1 MPIRILVV
9 DDSAFMR
16 KILSAQM
23 NSIEGFEVV
32 ATAVNGET
40 ALQKMDTYKPDVIT
54 LDVEMPG
61 MNGLETVK
69 RIREKSN
76 IPVFMLSSLQGTD
89 ITIQALESGATDF
102 IEKPKNLRENPDA
115 FRNELASHIGAVFQR
130 KARIPAEVNVQ
141 RKKRIVDTA
150 FKAVVIGASTG
161 GPRALLQVISSL
173 PKDLAIPVFIVQHM
187 PEGFTQSFAQ
197 RLNQNA
203 AVPVKEAVHQEP
215 IVPGTVYV
223 APGNYHMAIE
233 HNTIHL
239 SQSEKLNGVR
249 PAVDVLFESAAKK
262 YTSDL
267 LAIVMT
273 GMGKDGTVGMT
284 HVKAT
289 GGVTIVQ
296 DEETSVVY
304 GMPGNAVK
312 AGVVDAIY
320 DLDDIAKLLH
330 DIER

>member
-32 ATAVNGET
+32 ATAINGEI
-40 ALQKMDTYKPDVIT
+40 ALQKMDIYKPDVIT

-61 MNGLETVK
+61 MSGLETVK
-69 RIREKSN
+69 RIREKSA

-102 IEKPKNLRENPDA
+102 IEKPKNIRENPDA
-115 FRNELASHIGAVFQR
+115 FRNELASYIRAVFQR
-130 KARIPAEVNVQ
+130 KDRKATEVKVPE
-141 RKKRIVDTA
+141 KKNIRDTA
-150 FKAVVIGASTG
+150 FNAIALGASTG
-161 GPRALLQVISSL
+161 GPRALMQVIGSL
-173 PKDLAIPVFIVQHM
+173 PKSLKIPVFIVQHM
-187 PEGFTQSFAQ
+187 PEGFTQSFAN
-197 RLNQNA
+197 RLDQHA
-203 AVPVKEAVHQEP
+203 AVRVKEAEHQET
-215 IVPGTVYV
+215 IRPGTVYL

-233 HNTIHL
+233 QNVIQL
-239 SQSEKLNGVR
+239 SQTEKLNGVR
-249 PAVDVLFESAAKK
+249 PAVDILFESAAKE
-262 YTSDL
+262 YTHNL

-273 GMGKDGTVGMT
+273 GMGKDGTIGMG
-284 HVKAT
+284 HVKAN
-289 GGVTIVQ
+289 GGRTVAQ
-296 DEETSVVY
+296 DEESSIVY
-304 GMPGNAVK
+304 GMPGSAVK

-320 DLDDIAKLLH
+320 DLNEIANLLN

>member
-32 ATAVNGET
+32 ATAINGEI
-40 ALQKMDTYKPDVIT
+40 ALQKMDMYKPDVIT

-69 RIREKSN
+69 RIREKSD
-76 IPVFMLSSLQGTD
+76 IPVFMLSSLQGMD

-102 IEKPKNLRENPDA
+102 IEKPKNIRENPDA
-115 FRNELASHIGAVFQR
+115 FRNELASHIRAVFQR
-130 KARIPAEVNVQ
+130 KDRKIAEVKVHE
-141 RKKRIVDTA
+141 KKSVNDTTFNA
-150 FKAVVIGASTG
+150 IAIGASTG
-161 GPRALLQVISSL
+161 GPRALMQVIGSL
-173 PKDLAIPVFIVQHM
+173 PKNLAIPVFIVQHM
-187 PEGFTQSFAQ
+187 PEGFTHSFAQ
-197 RLNQNA
+197 RLDQHA
-203 AVPVKEAVHQEP
+203 AVRVKEAEHQETIMP
-215 IVPGTVYV
+215 GIVYL

-233 HNTIHL
+233 QNVIQL
-239 SQSEKLNGVR
+239 SQTEKLNGVR
-249 PAVDVLFESAAKK
+249 PAVDILFESAAKK
-262 YTSDL
+262 YTTNL

-273 GMGKDGTVGMT
+273 GMGKDGTIGMV
-284 HVKAT
+284 HVKAS
-289 GGVTIVQ
+289 GGRTVAQ
-296 DEETSVVY
+296 DEESSIVY
-304 GMPGNAVK
+304 GMPGSAVK

-320 DLDDIAKLLH
+320 DLNEIAILLN

>member
-32 ATAVNGET
+32 ATAINGEI
-40 ALQKMDTYKPDVIT
+40 ALQKMDMYKPDVIT

-69 RIREKSN
+69 RIREKSD
-76 IPVFMLSSLQGTD
+76 IPVFMLSSLQGMD

-102 IEKPKNLRENPDA
+102 IEKPKNIRENPDA
-115 FRNELASHIGAVFQR
+115 FRNELASHIRAVFQR
-130 KARIPAEVNVQ
+130 KDRKIAEVKVHE
-141 RKKRIVDTA
+141 KKSVNDTTFNA
-150 FKAVVIGASTG
+150 IAIGASTG
-161 GPRALLQVISSL
+161 GPRALMQVIGSL
-173 PKDLAIPVFIVQHM
+173 PKNLAIPVFIVQHM
-187 PEGFTQSFAQ
+187 PEGFTHSFAQ
-197 RLNQNA
+197 RLDQHA
-203 AVPVKEAVHQEP
+203 AVRVKEAEHQETIMP
-215 IVPGTVYV
+215 GIVYL

-233 HNTIHL
+233 QNVIQL
-239 SQSEKLNGVR
+239 SQTEKLNGVR
-249 PAVDVLFESAAKK
+249 PAVDILFESAAKK
-262 YTSDL
+262 YTTNL

-273 GMGKDGTVGMT
+273 GMGKDGTIGMA
-284 HVKAT
+284 HVKAS
-289 GGVTIVQ
+289 GGRTVAQ
-296 DEETSVVY
+296 DEESSIVY
-304 GMPGNAVK
+304 GMPGSAVK

-320 DLDDIAKLLH
+320 DLNEIAILLN